1 MKRAAPADPKCPSTG
16 SAADFL
22 PRKIELPAL
31 SQAAATCQGCTL
43 YCNATQT
50 VFGEGPANAIVMFV
64 GEQPGDQEDR
74 AGKPFV
80 GPSGKVLDAA
90 LQEAGIPREKTYV
103 TNAVKHFKWEPRGQR
118 RIHSKPS
125 SREIAACRPWL
136 EAEIQVV
143 RPRVIVCLGAT
154 AAQSLLGSAFRL
166 TQHRGEVI
174 KDSKWAPNVLATL
187 HPSSIL
193 RLPDHD
199 AREAARRSF
208 VQDMK
213 IVAKHLGAKPRRTE
227 SAPPGAL
234 VQEQSSKRETAAP
247 RPARSQPA
255 KARAARHGRS

>member
-16 SAADFL
+16 SASDFL

-31 SQAAATCQGCTL
+31 AQAAAKCHGCTL

-50 VFGEGPANAIVMFV
+50 VFGEGPINAIVMFV

-174 KDSKWAPNVLATL
+174 KDTKWAPNVLATL

-208 VQDMK
+208 VKDMK
-213 IVAKHLGAKPRRTE
+213 IVAKHLRAKPRRTE

-234 VQEQSSKRETAAP
+234 VSEPSPKRGTAAS
-247 RPARSQPA
+247 RPSRAQPA
-255 KARAARHGRS
+255 KTRAAHHGRS